1 MDIPKH
7 EPPEA
12 NAGYDAPEEVRR
24 ARGPAR
30 RACTPRCA
38 SLIPHLRPH
47 TARHPTPPAAPELPP
62 PLPLQGKAGEQAA
75 MAVQSKMNLQTAP
88 IRTYLDSTV
97 VPVLLQGLS
106 ALVKERC
113 ARATWPHRARAHP
126 PPSSPAARQRF
137 TRARFDVA
145 GPRTRSSTS
154 PPSSCRTTRPRSEC
168 ACRLVRACDV
178 RVPQPGAAHGGRGGR
193 GRAAARCASLS
204 AGCRRRPPAAS
215 AVALGARLGTGSVRT
230 QRISDRGSAATT
242 SSRRAAPDA
251 RRAAPVPSASLR
263 HRILGPSRI

>member
-12 NAGYDAPEEVRR
+12 NAGYDAPEEARR
-24 ARGPAR
+24 AHSPAR
-30 RACTPRCA
+30 RACTSCRAPRT
-38 SLIPHLRPH
+38 PHLRPH

-113 ARATWPHRARAHP
+113 ARATWPHRARAPTPLP
-126 PPSSPAARQRF
+126 PPPRHGKGSHARGSTWQAREPGRVPRHLPPAEQPDQGVSARAVLCEHATCVCRSPARR
-137 TRARFDVA
+137 TA
-145 GPRTRSSTS
+145 GAEAVGGLRRPAPRLALAVDAAT
-154 PPSSCRTTRPRSEC
+154 PRHLNC
-168 ACRLVRACDV
+168 CL
-178 RVPQPGAAHGGRGGR
+178 
-193 GRAAARCASLS
+193 GRAARDGLRQDS
-204 AGCRRRPPAAS
+204 AD
-215 AVALGARLGTGSVRT
+215 
-230 QRISDRGSAATT
+230 Q
-242 SSRRAAPDA
+242 
-251 RRAAPVPSASLR
+251 
-263 HRILGPSRI
+263 

>member
-12 NAGYDAPEEVRR
+12 NAGYDAPEEARR
-24 ARGPAR
+24 AHSPAR
-30 RACTPRCA
+30 RACTSCRAPC
-38 SLIPHLRPH
+38 SPHLRPH

-113 ARATWPHRARAHP
+113 ACATWPAP
-126 PPSSPAARQRF
+126 PPSSSPAARQRF
-137 TRARFDVA
+137 TRARFHVA
-145 GPRTRSSTS
+145 GPLTRSSTS
-154 PPSSCRTTRPRSEC
+154 PPSSCRTTPTM
-168 ACRLVRACDV
+168 
-178 RVPQPGAAHGGRGGR
+178 P
-193 GRAAARCASLS
+193 
-204 AGCRRRPPAAS
+204 
-215 AVALGARLGTGSVRT
+215 
-230 QRISDRGSAATT
+230 
-242 SSRRAAPDA
+242 SRRGCP
-251 RRAAPVPSASLR
+251 PS
-263 HRILGPSRI
+263 